1 MEGLNTMKQN
11 GIVTIGLDVGYG
23 LTKAVADNGK
33 SVCFESRV
41 APAEFI
47 RFQADIG
54 AKVVTNGLTLHDD
67 QEGDLWIGEL
77 ASRQGR
83 PGAVRSPRDRNRVN
97 DPITTHLADAAF
109 AMLLPGR
116 DYASIRVVT
125 GPPVAFY
132 RDAFQLSQQMLGTHH
147 ILLEGRS
154 LTVEVEDVL
163 VVPQPFGA
171 LLSLILDEHGMM
183 KTASLDLVEGR
194 VGVLDIG
201 SYTTDLIMVEGLEY
215 IEARSGSIEVGVSS
229 AIDMIRKVLQ
239 DDYRVSYE
247 AHELEQ
253 AMRRGWLVIDG
264 QKHSL
269 NGLASGHLDPIAR
282 AIEAQARTLWN
293 ISTLTGMV
301 LAGGGSLALKTWLE
315 PRFKQAVFAP
325 NATMANAAGF
335 LRYGLRQWG

>member
-1 MEGLNTMKQN
+1 MKN
-11 GIVTIGLDVGYG
+11 NDIVTIGLDVGYG

-33 SVCFESRV
+33 HVCFESRI

-47 RFQADIG
+47 RFQANIG
-54 AKVVTNGLTLHDD
+54 AKVAVNGLTLHDND
-67 QEGDLWIGEL
+67 EGPLWVGEL
-77 ASRQGR
+77 ASKQGR
-83 PGAVRSPRDRNRVN
+83 LGAIRSPRDRNRVN
-97 DPITTHLADAAF
+97 DSITTHLANAAF
-109 AMLLPGR
+109 AMLLPDR

-125 GPPVAFY
+125 GLPVAYY
-132 RDAFQLSQQMLGTHH
+132 RDAFDLSQHLLGTHH
-147 ILLEGRS
+147 VLLEGRN

-171 LLSLILDEHGMM
+171 LLSLILDERGMM
-183 KTASLDLVEGR
+183 KTASIDLVEGK

-201 SYTTDLIMVEGLEY
+201 SYTTDMIMVEGLEY
-215 IEARSGSIEVGVSS
+215 IEARSGSIEVGVST

-239 DDYRVSYE
+239 DEHRVSYE
-247 AHELEQ
+247 PHELEQ

-293 ISTLTGMV
+293 VSTLTQMV
-301 LAGGGSLALKTWLE
+301 LAGGGSLALKPWLE
-315 PRFKQAVFAP
+315 PCFQQAVFVPDA
-325 NATMANAAGF
+325 AMANATGF